1 MGLYRITDKMSGLSI
16 REFLDYYHVSKRNIY
31 NLFFEK
37 RILINGKFYT
47 DKKLELDDV
56 IQIIEQEHD
65 IDKCYQKIDIVF
77 ENQDVVVVDKK
88 AQMLVHSD
96 GNTNETLLNCLE
108 NYYQGQ
114 NVDIKC
120 IHRIDYETIGLVLFS
135 KTLLASS
142 FLNYQMENQL
152 IEKKYQMIVHHPF
165 VRRQGVI
172 DAPIGKN
179 RHQNNQYVVCNSGK
193 KALTL
198 YEVISQNDKLAL
210 VEANIKTGRTHQIRV
225 HMKHIGHPIV
235 SDKIYYQYEDQEMK
249 LMSKKLSFIDP
260 YTLKKITIEKKEN
273 FKI

>member
-1 MGLYRITDKMSGLSI
+1 MA
-16 REFLDYYHVSKRNIY
+16 
-31 NLFFEK
+31 
-37 RILINGKFYT
+37 
-47 DKKLELDDV
+47 
-56 IQIIEQEHD
+56 EH
-65 IDKCYQKIDIVF
+65 
-77 ENQDVVVVDKK
+77 
-88 AQMLVHSD
+88 
-96 GNTNETLLNCLE
+96 
-108 NYYQGQ
+108 
-114 NVDIKC
+114 
-120 IHRIDYETIGLVLFS
+120 
-135 KTLLASS
+135 
-142 FLNYQMENQL
+142 NQL

-193 KALTL
+193 QAVTL
-198 YEVISQNDKLAL
+198 YEVISQNDKFAL

-260 YTLKKITIEKKEN
+260 YTLEKITIEKKEN